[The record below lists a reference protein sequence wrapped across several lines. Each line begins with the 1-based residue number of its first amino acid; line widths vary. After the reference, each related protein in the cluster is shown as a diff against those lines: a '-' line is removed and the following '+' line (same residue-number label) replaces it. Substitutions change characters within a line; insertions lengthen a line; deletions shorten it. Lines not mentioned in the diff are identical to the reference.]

1 VSAGGARKALAVAA
15 AERKALMEGLN
26 KLNDNMVT
34 LAELSEIAIRK
45 AADSLARLDP
55 EAAEEVFTLD
65 NEIYPLQIEVEKT
78 CGELLALYAPVARD
92 LRTITT
98 SLKITTDLD
107 RIGRYAK
114 DIAEITLQ
122 LKGTPQARYKSLA
135 TLPRMVDIT
144 IDMVDT
150 ATEAFV
156 RRDPDPVRFMQEV
169 DDVVDE
175 LEIATHKA
183 LVEEMREGTLPIEV
197 GTRYVLVTRYLERI
211 ADHAVNIGERVVYM
225 VTGERVDR
233 ERAAVRARRK
243 RAG

>member
-1 VSAGGARKALAVAA
+1 MAGGARKALAGAA
-15 AERKALMEGLN
+15 AERRALMEGLN

-45 AADSLARLDP
+45 AAESLARLDP
-55 EAAEEVFTLD
+55 GAADEVFTLD
-65 NEIYPLQIEVEKT
+65 NEIYALQLQIEKT

-98 SLKITTDLD
+98 SLKITTDFD

-114 DIAEITLQ
+114 DIAEIALQ
-122 LKGTPQARYKSLA
+122 LKGASQALYERLE
-135 TLPRMVDIT
+135 TLHKMVDIT
-144 IDMVDT
+144 IDMVDR

-156 RRDPDPVRFMQEV
+156 RRDPDSVRDIGEV

-175 LEIATHKA
+175 LEIAIHDA
-183 LVEEMREGTLPIEV
+183 LVSDMKDGMLPIDI

-225 VTGERVDR
+225 VTGERAIR

-243 RAG
+243 AP